1 MMRFARVREVCR
13 LTFFPRG
20 RANVRGVPPA
30 LECSSKMAIAVL
42 LTAACGLLFNMRPD
56 HIVPRAPA
64 VRMIEPSEFQVSQEV
79 SDPATSRRAVCG
91 VLCAFSAW
99 AFGTMTGTAAAMADE
114 TDELVEAE
122 AAR

>member
-1 MMRFARVREVCR
+1 M
-13 LTFFPRG
+13 TFEDFLFHTYS
-20 RANVRGVPPA
+20 RAYLVVAVRGVPPVLWSA
-30 LECSSKMAIAVL
+30 RPSSKMATAVL

-99 AFGTMTGTAAAMADE
+99 AFGTMMGTAAAMADE

>member
-1 MMRFARVREVCR
+1 MA
-13 LTFFPRG
+13 
-20 RANVRGVPPA
+20 APA
-30 LECSSKMAIAVL
+30 AVL

-56 HIVPRAPA
+56 HIVSRAPA
-64 VRMIEPSEFQVSQEV
+64 IRMIEPSEFQVSQEV

>member
-1 MMRFARVREVCR
+1 MKILFTRKGPSADCLPSLGE
-13 LTFFPRG
+13 
-20 RANVRGVPPA
+20 
-30 LECSSKMAIAVL
+30 SSKLLQMAAAVL

-56 HIVPRAPA
+56 HIVSRAPA
-64 VRMIEPSEFQVSQEV
+64 IRMIEPSEFQVSQEV

>member
-1 MMRFARVREVCR
+1 
-13 LTFFPRG
+13 
-20 RANVRGVPPA
+20 
-30 LECSSKMAIAVL
+30 MATAVLL

-99 AFGTMTGTAAAMADE
+99 AFGTMTGTAAAIADE

>member
-1 MMRFARVREVCR
+1 M
-13 LTFFPRG
+13 TFEAFLFHT
-20 RANVRGVPPA
+20 ASAVRGLPP
-30 LECSSKMAIAVL
+30 LPGESSKLLQMAAPPAVL

-56 HIVPRAPA
+56 RIVTRAP
-64 VRMIEPSEFQVSQEV
+64 VIRMIEPSEFQVSQEV

>member
-1 MMRFARVREVCR
+1 MTFEDFLSTRLPSAECLPSLWSARPSH
-13 LTFFPRG
+13 LQ
-20 RANVRGVPPA
+20 
-30 LECSSKMAIAVL
+30 MASAVF

-56 HIVPRAPA
+56 HIVSRAPA
-64 VRMIEPSEFQVSQEV
+64 IRMIEPSEFQVSQEV

>member
-1 MMRFARVREVCR
+1 MSSLRSCAESGE
-13 LTFFPRG
+13 TQ
-20 RANVRGVPPA
+20 AVRGVPPVA
-30 LECSSKMAIAVL
+30 LECSSSKMATAVL